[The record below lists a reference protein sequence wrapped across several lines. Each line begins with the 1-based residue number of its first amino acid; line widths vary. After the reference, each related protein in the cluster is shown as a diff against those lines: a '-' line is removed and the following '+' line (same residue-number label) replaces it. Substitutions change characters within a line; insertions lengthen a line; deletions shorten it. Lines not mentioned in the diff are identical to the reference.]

1 MKYQL
6 QRNKKANERQFMTL
20 YKINY
25 QSGNLFYIFL
35 LMPELMF
42 SSSRKHWGWGLE
54 INNLVNVSVRP
65 VSTKFNNIHQVHI
78 HYHN

>member
-1 MKYQL
+1 MLFDIRGRDNVTYVCGVIL
-6 QRNKKANERQFMTL
+6 LYRCQRNKKANERQFMTL

-42 SSSRKHWGWGLE
+42 SSSRKHWGWG
-54 INNLVNVSVRP
+54 
-65 VSTKFNNIHQVHI
+65 
-78 HYHN
+78 